1 MGLLLLPRKRR
12 KLLSWVASAWATD
25 VDKSFAF
32 DPIFSSAFLASVL
45 IPAKH
50 LAFSILESVVDSETE
65 WNFLSTSCLFRDLA
79 SIPSTSRLQC
89 DLQSLNADS
98 VADSKFHSQ
107 EPEVNPLTK
116 RNTRYKYKYKSNDR
130 KGST

>member
-79 SIPSTSRLQC
+79 SIP
-89 DLQSLNADS
+89 N
-98 VADSKFHSQ
+98 SKFHSQ